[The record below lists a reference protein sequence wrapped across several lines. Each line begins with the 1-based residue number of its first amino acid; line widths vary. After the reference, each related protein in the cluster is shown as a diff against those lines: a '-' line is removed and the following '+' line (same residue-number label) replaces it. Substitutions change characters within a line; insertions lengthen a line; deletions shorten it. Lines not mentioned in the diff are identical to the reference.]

1 MLVLIVIVVRVN
13 IISITIKIFKHGGVC
28 VEVHSHILRLTRKT
42 HRTQLTIYS
51 QLRFITV
58 MGGCTAGSKGG
69 DAGGV
74 WRNPC
79 RLPTLPVPWGLLEH
93 ILSQP
98 QKSSNTCDDSA
109 WRSPVSVL
117 GAGHTGTLCLARPT
131 TPDPRGRA
139 GAQQEAH
146 CLHRGGAG
154 SPGGLNYWQRSG
166 RHQVPGHH
174 WASLTR

>member
-1 MLVLIVIVVRVN
+1 MLVLIVIVVRVS

-79 RLPTLPVPWGLLEH
+79 RLPTLPVP
-93 ILSQP
+93 
-98 QKSSNTCDDSA
+98 
-109 WRSPVSVL
+109 
-117 GAGHTGTLCLARPT
+117 
-131 TPDPRGRA
+131 
-139 GAQQEAH
+139 
-146 CLHRGGAG
+146 
-154 SPGGLNYWQRSG
+154 
-166 RHQVPGHH
+166 
-174 WASLTR
+174 